1 MTNIFIWNVVPRPYE
16 DVVLKKNPKKIVQT
30 YCKYDEL

>member
-1 MTNIFIWNVVPRPYE
+1 MTNIFIWNVVSRPYE